1 MKILGFEFGRARPQ
15 ETAAPVVQTIARG
28 GKMALSARRFDAAFT
43 DRLVNSWTKTDQTVN
58 QSLHKDL
65 RLMRARS
72 RDFFRNNEYG
82 RKFSSLVTTNIVG
95 HAGFTLKVDCRR
107 DDGSPDQQDSR
118 RVKAAWL
125 RFAKIGNYDVTGRLS
140 EAMFDKLAVL
150 AIARSGG
157 DLIRPEVEVR
167 LERGDVVAV
176 MGCSDAVV
184 AARALLSE
192 PAQPPQ

>member
-15 ETAAPVVQTIARG
+15 ETAAPIAQTIARG

-107 DDGSPDQQDSR
+107 DDGSPAIEKQRADR
-118 RVKAAWL
+118 RPAVDGRQATPWRGGHKILMAL
-125 RFAKIGNYDVTGRLS
+125 RRCD
-140 EAMFDKLAVL
+140 
-150 AIARSGG
+150 
-157 DLIRPEVEVR
+157 
-167 LERGDVVAV
+167 
-176 MGCSDAVV
+176 
-184 AARALLSE
+184 
-192 PAQPPQ
+192 